1 MDTDANSTL
10 EEDLMPWSPIPNELT
25 RGCYVTVFREV
36 RLVDLAHLDDVELM
50 YPANW
55 LWENTLINIAF
66 RHRHVIENMATLDVL
81 RKQ

>member
-1 MDTDANSTL
+1 MFLNVILFRTYDESTKFTRCFFTL
-10 EEDLMPWSPIPNELT
+10 PSLT
-25 RGCYVTVFREV
+25 SFQ
-36 RLVDLAHLDDVELM
+36 
-50 YPANW
+50 